1 MLSVREPLKSRARVG
16 LEGSSLIYLHNIAND
31 SSAARGAHS
40 SSEQTTRKIP
50 RLCREPRDTDII
62 QLNSFRFR
70 LIITKKIKLNLIDW
84 LLLKK
89 IGRWHLWTL
98 LFASKVKQVN
108 KASALKHSS
117 HVNMILVCFPFIK
130 GMPGVLEKVLDY
142 LDHQSLSNTHQVCK
156 QWNDAVIRSRCWRR
170 QLLHKVW
177 QSLNLLT

>member
-1 MLSVREPLKSRARVG
+1 MLRQLCTDP
-16 LEGSSLIYLHNIAND
+16 SSIGQ
-31 SSAARGAHS
+31 SADPK
-40 SSEQTTRKIP
+40 TT
-50 RLCREPRDTDII
+50 T
-62 QLNSFRFR
+62 
-70 LIITKKIKLNLIDW
+70 
-84 LLLKK
+84 
-89 IGRWHLWTL
+89 GRHRY
-98 LFASKVKQVN
+98 KV
-108 KASALKHSS
+108 ACYPGSALKHSS